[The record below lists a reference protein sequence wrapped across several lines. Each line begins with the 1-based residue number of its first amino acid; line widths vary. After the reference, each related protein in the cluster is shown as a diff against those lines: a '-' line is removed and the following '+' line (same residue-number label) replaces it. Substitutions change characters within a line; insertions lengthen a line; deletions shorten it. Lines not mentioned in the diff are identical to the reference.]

1 MASEYEKT
9 RAYENGLH
17 NKPARSFFSLRLPDR
32 AEVAQNERGKR
43 DRALINEKKN
53 NRK

>member
-1 MASEYEKT
+1 MASEYDKT
-9 RAYENGLH
+9 QAYKNGLH

-32 AEVAQNERGKR
+32 EEVRQNERGKR

-53 NRK
+53 NKK